1 MQADFHVHC
10 CGQYNA
16 QRKMLEMNGK
26 LRNER
31 FIKIGLNISYYR
43 RLRGLSQEQLA
54 EAADISRQ
62 WLAQVEAPGLV
73 SPLSIETLFCIADAL
88 GVEPAVLLDFSR

>member
-1 MQADFHVHC
+1 MKTDA
-10 CGQYNA
+10 
-16 QRKMLEMNGK
+16 K
-26 LRNER
+26 LRNNR
-31 FIKIGLNISYYR
+31 FTKIGLNISYYR

-62 WLAQVEAPGLV
+62 WLGQVEAPGLV

-88 GVEPAVLLDFSR
+88 EVEPAALLDFSR

>member
-1 MQADFHVHC
+1 MQANFHVHC
-10 CGQYNA
+10 CGQYDT
-16 QRKMLEMNGK
+16 QRKKLKVNGK

-88 GVEPAVLLDFSR
+88 GVEPAALLDFSR

>member
-1 MQADFHVHC
+1 M
-10 CGQYNA
+10 
-16 QRKMLEMNGK
+16 EMNGK

-88 GVEPAVLLDFSR
+88 GVEPAALLDFSR

>member
-1 MQADFHVHC
+1 
-10 CGQYNA
+10 
-16 QRKMLEMNGK
+16 MLKLPRPERNGK
-26 LRNER
+26 HFVSYCNKRNKSDNDYSIAQAVFR
-31 FIKIGLNISYYR
+31 HMGDILP
-43 RLRGLSQEQLA
+43 LSQEQLA

-88 GVEPAVLLDFSR
+88 GVEPAALLDFSR